1 MNELPIWMLISSIF
15 FLLCLSAFFSSAE
28 TGMMALNR
36 FKLKHLVK
44 QRNKSAIRA
53 NKLLQRPDRLLG
65 IILIG
70 NNFVNILAAALT
82 TILCLRLFGDSGV
95 LIGSIILTMIVL
107 IFAEVTPKTF
117 AANYSEKV
125 ALPSSLI
132 LKFLQKLLYP
142 LVWIVNFF
150 SNSILKFLG
159 VKEKESEEDLSP
171 EELKS
176 ILENSGD
183 LIPSRYQE
191 MLLSVLE
198 LDKISIDEI
207 MIPKNEIIGIDL
219 SKDIEEIGDFLKD
232 SKKEFFPI
240 FDQNLDDIK
249 GIINLY
255 GINSFLSSQKKDTE
269 SLLQNSEE
277 VYFALENT
285 SLNIQLNNFQKDKK
299 KVAVVLDEYGSVKG
313 MVDIKDILEEIVGE
327 LSDPH
332 EEVKIDIKEQK
343 DGSYLIDAGISAREV
358 NKRLGWDLPLSG
370 PKTLNG
376 LILENTETIPE
387 ANISLEIEN
396 YLIETVLIKDNMIKF
411 AKVRK
416 LESPNLDEEDLD

>member
-1 MNELPIWMLISSIF
+1 MLITSIF

-150 SNSILKFLG
+150 SNSILKLLG
-159 VKEKESEEDLSP
+159 VKEKEPEEDLSP

-207 MIPKNEIIGIDL
+207 KIPKNEIIGIDL

-299 KVAVVLDEYGSVKG
+299 KIAVVLDEYGSVKG

>member
-1 MNELPIWMLISSIF
+1 MLITSIF

-150 SNSILKFLG
+150 SNSILKLLG
-159 VKEKESEEDLSP
+159 VKEKETDEDLSP

>member
-1 MNELPIWMLISSIF
+1 MLISSIF

-132 LKFLQKLLYP
+132 LKLLQKLLYP

-150 SNSILKFLG
+150 SNSILKLLG
-159 VKEKESEEDLSP
+159 VKEKEPEEDLSP

-269 SLLQNSEE
+269 SLLRNSEE

-358 NKRLGWDLPLSG
+358 NKRLGWDLPLTG

-416 LESPNLDEEDLD
+416 LEPPNFDEEDLD

>member
-1 MNELPIWMLISSIF
+1 MLITSIF

-150 SNSILKFLG
+150 SNSILKLLG
-159 VKEKESEEDLSP
+159 VKEKNSEEDLSP

-198 LDKISIDEI
+198 LDKISIDEV
-207 MIPKNEIIGIDL
+207 MIPKNEILGIDL

-240 FDQNLDDIK
+240 FDQNLDEIK

-255 GINSFLSSQKKDTE
+255 GINSFLSSQKRDTE

-332 EEVKIDIKEQK
+332 EKVKIDIKEQK
-343 DGSYLIDAGISAREV
+343 DGSYLIDASISVREV

-411 AKVRK
+411 TKVRK
-416 LESPNLDEEDLD
+416 LESLDLDEEDLD

>member
-1 MNELPIWMLISSIF
+1 MLISSIF

-150 SNSILKFLG
+150 SNSILKLLG

-240 FDQNLDDIK
+240 FDQNLDEIK

-327 LSDPH
+327 LSDPY

-343 DGSYLIDAGISAREV
+343 DGSYLIDASISVREV
-358 NKRLGWDLPLSG
+358 NKRLEWDLPLSG

>member
-1 MNELPIWMLISSIF
+1 MLISSIF

-150 SNSILKFLG
+150 SNSILKLLG

-198 LDKISIDEI
+198 LDKISIDEV

-219 SKDIEEIGDFLKD
+219 SKDIEEIGEFLKD
-232 SKKEFFPI
+232 SKKEFFPV

-358 NKRLGWDLPLSG
+358 NKRLGWDLPLTG

-411 AKVRK
+411 TKVRK
-416 LESPNLDEEDLD
+416 LESPDLDGEDLD

>member
-1 MNELPIWMLISSIF
+1 LNEIPIWMLITSIF

-44 QRNKSAIRA
+44 QKNKSAIRA

-95 LIGSIILTMIVL
+95 LIGSIVLTMIVL

-125 ALPSSLI
+125 ALPSSII

-150 SNSILKFLG
+150 SNSLLKMFG
-159 VKEKESEEDLSP
+159 VEEKKSDDDLSP

-176 ILENSGD
+176 VLENSGD
-183 LIPSRYQE
+183 LIHVKYQE

-198 LDKISIDEI
+198 LGKISIDEV
-207 MIPKNEIIGIDL
+207 MIPKNEIIGIDI
-219 SKDIEEIGDFLKD
+219 SKDIDDIGNFLKN

-240 FDQNLDDIK
+240 FDQNIDDIK

-255 GINSFLSSQKKDTE
+255 GINSFLSSKEKDTDCLME
-269 SLLQNSEE
+269 NSEE

-285 SLNIQLNNFQKDKK
+285 SLNIQLNNFQQDKK
-299 KVAVVLDEYGSVKG
+299 RVAVVLDEYGSVKG
-313 MVDIKDILEEIVGE
+313 MVDINDILEEIVGE
-327 LSDPH
+327 LSAPH

-343 DGSYLIDAGISAREV
+343 DGSYLIDASISVREV

-387 ANISLEIEN
+387 ANISLEVED
-396 YLIETVLIKDNMIKF
+396 YLIETILIKDNMIKY
-411 AKVRK
+411 AKVTK
-416 LESPNLDEEDLD
+416 LKSSDLNEEEFD

>member
-1 MNELPIWMLISSIF
+1 MLITSIF

-150 SNSILKFLG
+150 SNSILKLLG

-232 SKKEFFPI
+232 SKKEFFPV

-343 DGSYLIDAGISAREV
+343 DGSYLIDASISVREV

-411 AKVRK
+411 TKVRK
-416 LESPNLDEEDLD
+416 LESPVLDEEDLD

>member
-1 MNELPIWMLISSIF
+1 MLISSIF

-150 SNSILKFLG
+150 SNSILKLLG

>member
-1 MNELPIWMLISSIF
+1 MLITSIF

-150 SNSILKFLG
+150 SNSILKLLG

-219 SKDIEEIGDFLKD
+219 SKDIEEIGEFLKD

-343 DGSYLIDAGISAREV
+343 DGSYLIDASISVREV

-416 LESPNLDEEDLD
+416 LESPDLDEEDLD

>member
-1 MNELPIWMLISSIF
+1 MLITSIF

-132 LKFLQKLLYP
+132 LKFLQKILYP

-150 SNSILKFLG
+150 SNSILKLLG

-219 SKDIEEIGDFLKD
+219 SKDIEEIGEFLKD

-343 DGSYLIDAGISAREV
+343 DGSYLIDASISVREV

>member
-1 MNELPIWMLISSIF
+1 MLITSIF

-150 SNSILKFLG
+150 SNSILKLLG

-198 LDKISIDEI
+198 LDKISIDEV

-358 NKRLGWDLPLSG
+358 NKRLGWDLPLTG

-396 YLIETVLIKDNMIKF
+396 YHIETVLIKDNMIKF

>member
-1 MNELPIWMLISSIF
+1 MLITSIF

-150 SNSILKFLG
+150 SNSILKLLG

-396 YLIETVLIKDNMIKF
+396 YHIETVLIKDNMIKF

>member
-1 MNELPIWMLISSIF
+1 MLVASILI
-15 FLLCLSAFFSSAE
+15 LLFLSAFFSSSE

-36 FKLKHLVK
+36 FRLKHLIK
-44 QRNKSAIRA
+44 QKDKSAIRA

-95 LIGSIILTMIVL
+95 FIGSIILTMIVL

-117 AANYSEKV
+117 AANYAEKV
-125 ALPSSLI
+125 ALPASII
-132 LKFLQKLLYP
+132 LKFLQKILYP

-150 SNSILKFLG
+150 SNSILKLFG
-159 VKEKESEEDLSP
+159 VEEKQSDDDLSP
-171 EELKS
+171 DELKS

-198 LDKISIDEI
+198 LDKISIDEV
-207 MIPKNEIIGIDL
+207 MIPKNEVIGIDL
-219 SKDIEEIGDFLKD
+219 SKDINEIKSFLES

-249 GIINLY
+249 GIIDLY
-255 GINSFLSSQKKDTE
+255 GINSFLSSNKHDKD
-269 SLLQNSEE
+269 SLLDNSEE

-299 KVAVVLDEYGSVKG
+299 KVAIVLDEYGSVKG
-313 MVDIKDILEEIVGE
+313 IIDIKDILEEIVGE
-327 LSDPH
+327 LADPH
-332 EEVKIDIKEQK
+332 DEAKVDIKKQK
-343 DGSYLIDAGISAREV
+343 DGSYLIDASISVREI
-358 NKRLGWDLPLSG
+358 NKKIGWNLPLSG

-396 YLIETVLIKDNMIKF
+396 YLIETILIKDNMIKF
-411 AKVRK
+411 TKVTE
-416 LESPNLDEEDLD
+416 LSPPDPDEENLD

>member
-1 MNELPIWMLISSIF
+1 MLVASILI
-15 FLLCLSAFFSSAE
+15 LLFLSAFFSSSE

-36 FKLKHLVK
+36 FRLKHLIK
-44 QRNKSAIRA
+44 QKDKSAIIA

-95 LIGSIILTMIVL
+95 FIGSIILTMIVL

-117 AANYSEKV
+117 AANYAEKV
-125 ALPSSLI
+125 ALPASII
-132 LKFLQKLLYP
+132 LKFLQKILYP

-150 SNSILKFLG
+150 SNSILKLFG
-159 VKEKESEEDLSP
+159 VEEKQSDDDLSP
-171 EELKS
+171 DELKS

-198 LDKISIDEI
+198 LDKISIDEV
-207 MIPKNEIIGIDL
+207 MIPKNEVIGIDL
-219 SKDIEEIGDFLKD
+219 SKDINEIKSFLES

-249 GIINLY
+249 GIIDLY
-255 GINSFLSSQKKDTE
+255 GINSFLSSNKHDKD
-269 SLLQNSEE
+269 SLLDNSEE

-299 KVAVVLDEYGSVKG
+299 KVAIVLDEYGSVKG
-313 MVDIKDILEEIVGE
+313 IIDIKDILEEIVGE
-327 LSDPH
+327 LADPH
-332 EEVKIDIKEQK
+332 DEAKVDIKKQK
-343 DGSYLIDAGISAREV
+343 DGSYLIDASISVREI
-358 NKRLGWDLPLSG
+358 NKRLGWNLPLSG

-396 YLIETVLIKDNMIKF
+396 YLIETILIKDNMIKF
-411 AKVRK
+411 TKVTE
-416 LESPNLDEEDLD
+416 LSPPDPDEENLD

>member
-1 MNELPIWMLISSIF
+1 MLVASILI
-15 FLLCLSAFFSSAE
+15 LLFLSAFFSSSE

-36 FKLKHLVK
+36 FRLKHLIK
-44 QRNKSAIRA
+44 QKDKSAIRA

-95 LIGSIILTMIVL
+95 FIGSIILTMIVL

-117 AANYSEKV
+117 AANYAEKV
-125 ALPSSLI
+125 ALPASII
-132 LKFLQKLLYP
+132 LKFLQKILYP

-150 SNSILKFLG
+150 SNSILKLFG
-159 VKEKESEEDLSP
+159 VEEKQTDDDISP

-198 LDKISIDEI
+198 LDKISIDEV
-207 MIPKNEIIGIDL
+207 MIPKNDVIGIDL
-219 SKDIEEIGDFLKD
+219 SKDINEIKSFLES

-249 GIINLY
+249 GIIDLY
-255 GINSFLSSQKKDTE
+255 GINSFLSSNKHDKD
-269 SLLQNSEE
+269 SLLDNSEE

-299 KVAVVLDEYGSVKG
+299 KVAIVLDEYGSVKG
-313 MVDIKDILEEIVGE
+313 IIDIKDILEEIVGE
-327 LSDPH
+327 LADPH
-332 EEVKIDIKEQK
+332 DEAKVDIKKQK
-343 DGSYLIDAGISAREV
+343 DGSYLIDASISVREI
-358 NKRLGWDLPLSG
+358 NKRLGWNLPLSG

-396 YLIETVLIKDNMIKF
+396 YLIETILIKDNMIKF
-411 AKVRK
+411 TKVTE
-416 LESPNLDEEDLD
+416 LSPPDPDEENLD

>member
-1 MNELPIWMLISSIF
+1 MLITSIF

-132 LKFLQKLLYP
+132 LKFLQKILYP

-150 SNSILKFLG
+150 SNSILKLLG
-159 VKEKESEEDLSP
+159 VKEKESDEDLSP

-207 MIPKNEIIGIDL
+207 MIPKSEIIGIDL
-219 SKDIEEIGDFLKD
+219 SKDIEEIGEFLKD

-299 KVAVVLDEYGSVKG
+299 KVAIVLDEYGSVKG

>member
-1 MNELPIWMLISSIF
+1 MLITSIF

-150 SNSILKFLG
+150 SNSILKLLG

-343 DGSYLIDAGISAREV
+343 DGSYLIDASISVREV

-411 AKVRK
+411 TKVRK
-416 LESPNLDEEDLD
+416 LESPVLDEEDLD

>member
-1 MNELPIWMLISSIF
+1 MLITSIF

-150 SNSILKFLG
+150 SNSILKLLG

-198 LDKISIDEI
+198 LDKISIDEV

-411 AKVRK
+411 TKVRK
-416 LESPNLDEEDLD
+416 LESPDLDEEDLD

>member
-1 MNELPIWMLISSIF
+1 MLVASILI
-15 FLLCLSAFFSSAE
+15 LLFLSAFFSSSE

-36 FKLKHLVK
+36 FRLKHLIK
-44 QRNKSAIRA
+44 QKDKSAIRA

-95 LIGSIILTMIVL
+95 FIGSIILTMIVL

-117 AANYSEKV
+117 AANYAEKV
-125 ALPSSLI
+125 ALPASII
-132 LKFLQKLLYP
+132 LKFLQKILYP

-150 SNSILKFLG
+150 SNSILKLFG
-159 VKEKESEEDLSP
+159 VEEKQSDDDLSP
-171 EELKS
+171 DELKS

-198 LDKISIDEI
+198 LDKISIDEV
-207 MIPKNEIIGIDL
+207 MIPKNEVIGIDL
-219 SKDIEEIGDFLKD
+219 SKDINEIKSFLES

-249 GIINLY
+249 GIIDLY
-255 GINSFLSSQKKDTE
+255 GINSFLSSNKYDKD
-269 SLLQNSEE
+269 SLLDNSEE

-299 KVAVVLDEYGSVKG
+299 KVAIVLDEYGSVKG
-313 MVDIKDILEEIVGE
+313 IIDIKDILEEIVGE
-327 LSDPH
+327 LADPH
-332 EEVKIDIKEQK
+332 DEAKVDIKKQK
-343 DGSYLIDAGISAREV
+343 DGSYLIDASISVREI
-358 NKRLGWDLPLSG
+358 NKRLGWNLPLSG

-396 YLIETVLIKDNMIKF
+396 YLIETILIKDNMIKF
-411 AKVRK
+411 TKVTE
-416 LESPNLDEEDLD
+416 LSPPDPDEENLD

>member
-1 MNELPIWMLISSIF
+1 LNELPIWMLVASILI
-15 FLLCLSAFFSSAE
+15 LLFLSAFFSSSE

-36 FKLKHLVK
+36 FRLKHLIK
-44 QRNKSAIRA
+44 QKDKSAIRA

-95 LIGSIILTMIVL
+95 FIGSIILTMVVL

-117 AANYSEKV
+117 AANYAEKV
-125 ALPSSLI
+125 ALPASII
-132 LKFLQKLLYP
+132 LKFLQKILYP

-150 SNSILKFLG
+150 SNSILKLFG
-159 VKEKESEEDLSP
+159 VEEKQSDDDLSP
-171 EELKS
+171 DELKS

-198 LDKISIDEI
+198 LDKISIDEV
-207 MIPKNEIIGIDL
+207 MIPKNEVIGIDL
-219 SKDIEEIGDFLKD
+219 SKDINEIKSFLES

-249 GIINLY
+249 GIIDLY
-255 GINSFLSSQKKDTE
+255 GINSFLSSNKHDKD
-269 SLLQNSEE
+269 SLLDNSEE

-299 KVAVVLDEYGSVKG
+299 KVAIVLDEYGSVKG
-313 MVDIKDILEEIVGE
+313 IIDIKDILEEIVGE
-327 LSDPH
+327 LADPH
-332 EEVKIDIKEQK
+332 DEAKVDIKKQK
-343 DGSYLIDAGISAREV
+343 DGSYLIDASISVREI
-358 NKRLGWDLPLSG
+358 NKRLGWNLPLSG

-396 YLIETVLIKDNMIKF
+396 YLIETILIKDNMIKF
-411 AKVRK
+411 TKVTE
-416 LESPNLDEEDLD
+416 LSPPDPDEENLD

>member
-1 MNELPIWMLISSIF
+1 MLITSIF

-150 SNSILKFLG
+150 SNSILKLLG

-198 LDKISIDEI
+198 LDKISIDEV

-232 SKKEFFPI
+232 SKKEFFPV

-327 LSDPH
+327 LSDPY

-343 DGSYLIDAGISAREV
+343 DGSYLIDASISVRDV

-387 ANISLEIEN
+387 ANISLEIDN

-411 AKVRK
+411 TKVRK
-416 LESPNLDEEDLD
+416 LESLHLDEEDLN

>member
-1 MNELPIWMLISSIF
+1 MLISSIF

-132 LKFLQKLLYP
+132 LKFLQKILYP

-150 SNSILKFLG
+150 SNSILKLLG

-358 NKRLGWDLPLSG
+358 NKRLGWDLPLTG

>member
-1 MNELPIWMLISSIF
+1 MLVASILI
-15 FLLCLSAFFSSAE
+15 LLFLSAFFSSSE

-36 FKLKHLVK
+36 FRLKHLIK
-44 QRNKSAIRA
+44 QKDKSAIRA

-95 LIGSIILTMIVL
+95 FIGSIILTMIVL

-117 AANYSEKV
+117 AANYAEKV
-125 ALPSSLI
+125 ALPASII
-132 LKFLQKLLYP
+132 LKFLQKILYP

-150 SNSILKFLG
+150 SNSILKLFG
-159 VKEKESEEDLSP
+159 VEEKQSDDDLSP
-171 EELKS
+171 DELKS

-198 LDKISIDEI
+198 LDKISIDEV
-207 MIPKNEIIGIDL
+207 MIPKNEVIGIDL
-219 SKDIEEIGDFLKD
+219 SKDINEIKSFLES

-249 GIINLY
+249 GIIDLY
-255 GINSFLSSQKKDTE
+255 GINSFLSSNKHDKD
-269 SLLQNSEE
+269 SLLDNSEE

-299 KVAVVLDEYGSVKG
+299 KVAIVLDEYGSVKG
-313 MVDIKDILEEIVGE
+313 IIDIKDILEEIVGE
-327 LSDPH
+327 LADPH
-332 EEVKIDIKEQK
+332 DEAKVDIKKQK
-343 DGSYLIDAGISAREV
+343 DGSYLIDASISVREV
-358 NKRLGWDLPLSG
+358 NKRLGWNLPLSG

-396 YLIETVLIKDNMIKF
+396 YLIETILIKDNMIKF
-411 AKVRK
+411 TKVTE
-416 LESPNLDEEDLD
+416 LSPPDPDEENLD

>member
-1 MNELPIWMLISSIF
+1 MLITSIF

-132 LKFLQKLLYP
+132 LKFLQKILYP

-150 SNSILKFLG
+150 SNSILKLLG
-159 VKEKESEEDLSP
+159 VKEKESDEDLSP

-240 FDQNLDDIK
+240 FDQNLDDLK

-411 AKVRK
+411 TKIRK
-416 LESPNLDEEDLD
+416 LESPVLDEEDLD

>member
-1 MNELPIWMLISSIF
+1 
-15 FLLCLSAFFSSAE
+15 
-28 TGMMALNR
+28 
-36 FKLKHLVK
+36 
-44 QRNKSAIRA
+44 
-53 NKLLQRPDRLLG
+53 
-65 IILIG
+65 
-70 NNFVNILAAALT
+70 
-82 TILCLRLFGDSGV
+82 
-95 LIGSIILTMIVL
+95 
-107 IFAEVTPKTF
+107 
-117 AANYSEKV
+117 
-125 ALPSSLI
+125 
-132 LKFLQKLLYP
+132 
-142 LVWIVNFF
+142 
-150 SNSILKFLG
+150 
-159 VKEKESEEDLSP
+159 
-171 EELKS
+171 
-176 ILENSGD
+176 
-183 LIPSRYQE
+183 

-219 SKDIEEIGDFLKD
+219 SKDIEEIGEFLKD

-343 DGSYLIDAGISAREV
+343 DGSYLIDASISVREV

-416 LESPNLDEEDLD
+416 LESPNLDEEDLDLSLIHI

>member
-1 MNELPIWMLISSIF
+1 MLITSIF

-150 SNSILKFLG
+150 SNSILKLLG

-198 LDKISIDEI
+198 LDKISIDEV

-240 FDQNLDDIK
+240 FDQNLDDLK

-343 DGSYLIDAGISAREV
+343 DGSYLIDASISVREV

-411 AKVRK
+411 TKVRK
-416 LESPNLDEEDLD
+416 LESPVLDEEDLD

>member
-1 MNELPIWMLISSIF
+1 MLITSIF

-150 SNSILKFLG
+150 SNSILKLLG
-159 VKEKESEEDLSP
+159 VKEKETDEDLSP

-219 SKDIEEIGDFLKD
+219 SKDIEEIGEFLKD

-416 LESPNLDEEDLD
+416 LESPNLVEEDLD

>member
-1 MNELPIWMLISSIF
+1 MLITSIF

-150 SNSILKFLG
+150 SNSILKLLG

-198 LDKISIDEI
+198 LDKISIDEV

-232 SKKEFFPI
+232 SKKEFFPV
-240 FDQNLDDIK
+240 FDQNLDDIR

-277 VYFALENT
+277 VYFSLENT

-343 DGSYLIDAGISAREV
+343 DGSYLIDAGISVREV

-411 AKVRK
+411 TKVRK
-416 LESPNLDEEDLD
+416 LESPDLDEEDLD

>member
-1 MNELPIWMLISSIF
+1 MLVASILI
-15 FLLCLSAFFSSAE
+15 LLFLSAFFSSSE

-36 FKLKHLVK
+36 FRLKHLIK
-44 QRNKSAIRA
+44 QKDKSAIRA

-95 LIGSIILTMIVL
+95 FIGSIILTMIVL

-117 AANYSEKV
+117 AANYAEKV
-125 ALPSSLI
+125 ALPASII
-132 LKFLQKLLYP
+132 LKFLQKILYP

-150 SNSILKFLG
+150 SNSILKLFG
-159 VKEKESEEDLSP
+159 VEEKQSDDDLSP
-171 EELKS
+171 DELKS

-198 LDKISIDEI
+198 LDKISIDEV
-207 MIPKNEIIGIDL
+207 MIPKNEVIGIDL
-219 SKDIEEIGDFLKD
+219 SKDINEIKSFLES

-249 GIINLY
+249 GIIDLY
-255 GINSFLSSQKKDTE
+255 GINSFLSSNKHDKD
-269 SLLQNSEE
+269 SLLENSEE

-299 KVAVVLDEYGSVKG
+299 KVAIVLDEYGSVKG
-313 MVDIKDILEEIVGE
+313 IIDIKDILEEIVGE
-327 LSDPH
+327 LADPH
-332 EEVKIDIKEQK
+332 DEAKVDIKKQK
-343 DGSYLIDAGISAREV
+343 DGSYLIDASISVREV
-358 NKRLGWDLPLSG
+358 NKRLGWNLPLSG

-396 YLIETVLIKDNMIKF
+396 YLIETILIKDNMIKF
-411 AKVRK
+411 TKVTE
-416 LESPNLDEEDLD
+416 LSPPDPDEENLD

>member
-1 MNELPIWMLISSIF
+1 MLITSIF

-132 LKFLQKLLYP
+132 LKFLQKILYP

-150 SNSILKFLG
+150 SNSILKLLG
-159 VKEKESEEDLSP
+159 VKEKESDEDLSP

-207 MIPKNEIIGIDL
+207 MIPKSEIIGIDL
-219 SKDIEEIGDFLKD
+219 SKDIEEIGEFLKD

-299 KVAVVLDEYGSVKG
+299 KVAIVLDEYGSVKG

-358 NKRLGWDLPLSG
+358 NKRLGWDLPLTG

>member
-1 MNELPIWMLISSIF
+1 
-15 FLLCLSAFFSSAE
+15 
-28 TGMMALNR
+28 
-36 FKLKHLVK
+36 
-44 QRNKSAIRA
+44 
-53 NKLLQRPDRLLG
+53 
-65 IILIG
+65 
-70 NNFVNILAAALT
+70 
-82 TILCLRLFGDSGV
+82 
-95 LIGSIILTMIVL
+95 
-107 IFAEVTPKTF
+107 
-117 AANYSEKV
+117 
-125 ALPSSLI
+125 
-132 LKFLQKLLYP
+132 
-142 LVWIVNFF
+142 
-150 SNSILKFLG
+150 
-159 VKEKESEEDLSP
+159 
-171 EELKS
+171 
-176 ILENSGD
+176 
-183 LIPSRYQE
+183 

-207 MIPKNEIIGIDL
+207 MIPKNENIGIDL
-219 SKDIEEIGDFLKD
+219 SKDIEEIGEFLKD

-343 DGSYLIDAGISAREV
+343 DGSYLIDASISVREV

-411 AKVRK
+411 TKVRK
-416 LESPNLDEEDLD
+416 LESPDIDEEDLD

>member
-1 MNELPIWMLISSIF
+1 MLVASILI
-15 FLLCLSAFFSSAE
+15 LLFLSAFFSSSE

-36 FKLKHLVK
+36 FRLKHLIK
-44 QRNKSAIRA
+44 QKDKSAIRA

-95 LIGSIILTMIVL
+95 FIGSIILTMIVL

-117 AANYSEKV
+117 AANYAEKV
-125 ALPSSLI
+125 ALPASII
-132 LKFLQKLLYP
+132 LKFLQKILYP

-150 SNSILKFLG
+150 SNSILKLFG
-159 VKEKESEEDLSP
+159 VEEKQSDDDLSP
-171 EELKS
+171 DELKS

-198 LDKISIDEI
+198 LDKISIDEV
-207 MIPKNEIIGIDL
+207 MIPKNEVIGIDL
-219 SKDIEEIGDFLKD
+219 SKDINEIKSFLES

-249 GIINLY
+249 GIIDLY
-255 GINSFLSSQKKDTE
+255 GINSFLSSNKYDKD
-269 SLLQNSEE
+269 SLLDNSEE

-299 KVAVVLDEYGSVKG
+299 KVAIVLDEYGSVKG
-313 MVDIKDILEEIVGE
+313 IIDIKDILEEIVGE
-327 LSDPH
+327 LADPH
-332 EEVKIDIKEQK
+332 DEAKVDIKKQK
-343 DGSYLIDAGISAREV
+343 DGSYLIDASISVREI
-358 NKRLGWDLPLSG
+358 NKRLGWNLPLSG

-396 YLIETVLIKDNMIKF
+396 YLIETILIKDNMIKF
-411 AKVRK
+411 TKVTE
-416 LESPNLDEEDLD
+416 LSPPDPDEEDLG

>member
-1 MNELPIWMLISSIF
+1 
-15 FLLCLSAFFSSAE
+15 
-28 TGMMALNR
+28 MMALNR

-44 QRNKSAIRA
+44 QKNKSAIRA

-95 LIGSIILTMIVL
+95 LIGSIVLTMIVL

-125 ALPSSLI
+125 ALPSSII

-150 SNSILKFLG
+150 SNSLLKMFG
-159 VKEKESEEDLSP
+159 VEEKKSDDDLSP

-176 ILENSGD
+176 VLENSGD
-183 LIPSRYQE
+183 LIHVRYQE

-198 LDKISIDEI
+198 LGKISIDEV
-207 MIPKNEIIGIDL
+207 MIPKNEIIGIDI
-219 SKDIEEIGDFLKD
+219 SKDIDDIGNFLKN

-240 FDQNLDDIK
+240 FDQNIDDIK

-255 GINSFLSSQKKDTE
+255 GINSFLSSKEKDTDCLME
-269 SLLQNSEE
+269 NSEE

-285 SLNIQLNNFQKDKK
+285 SLNIQLNNFQQDKK
-299 KVAVVLDEYGSVKG
+299 RVAVVLDEYGSVKG
-313 MVDIKDILEEIVGE
+313 MVDINDILEEIVGE

-343 DGSYLIDAGISAREV
+343 DGSYLIDASISVREV

-387 ANISLEIEN
+387 ANISLEVED
-396 YLIETVLIKDNMIKF
+396 YLIETVLIKENMIKY
-411 AKVRK
+411 AKVTK
-416 LESPNLDEEDLD
+416 LKSPDLNEEEFD

>member
-1 MNELPIWMLISSIF
+1 MLISSIF

-150 SNSILKFLG
+150 SNSILKLLG

-358 NKRLGWDLPLSG
+358 NKRLGWDLPLTG